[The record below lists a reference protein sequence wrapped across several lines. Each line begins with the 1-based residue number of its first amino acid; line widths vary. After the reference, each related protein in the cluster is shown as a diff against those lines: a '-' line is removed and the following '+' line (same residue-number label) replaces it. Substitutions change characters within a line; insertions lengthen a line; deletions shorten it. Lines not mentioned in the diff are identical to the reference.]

1 MNFLASLIAKILEYF
16 LGLFVKFLSD
26 KWRQKKQI
34 DQDEKNAHD
43 NTEKIEQAKSHE
55 EKVKADRKSTRLNSS
70 HIPLSRM
77 PSSA

>member
-55 EKVKADRKSTRLNSS
+55 EKVKAGEDLLNGNS
-70 HIPLSRM
+70 
-77 PSSA
+77 